1 MVYNL
6 RLNYNKLMMK
16 ETGNAER
23 HSIIDDCF
31 AQIGDKWYDLLY
43 KHDGCR
49 ILQAFLK
56 YGNRPQRE
64 TVVDKIKDQF
74 VHLASQ
80 KYSHYL
86 ASKMFVFAPREDQKT
101 FLRKELSG

>member
-74 VHLASQ
+74 VHLAS
-80 KYSHYL
+80 
-86 ASKMFVFAPREDQKT
+86 
-101 FLRKELSG
+101 